1 MGEKIS
7 ISQVFGS
14 ATYLGTGHTLSTAVC
29 RSELLNWYVMPVFSL
44 RYAGDLRVR
53 SAISG
58 LSLDSIQGIHQ
69 AQVTSLRTVFKLWAR
84 ENKD

>member
-1 MGEKIS
+1 
-7 ISQVFGS
+7 
-14 ATYLGTGHTLSTAVC
+14 
-29 RSELLNWYVMPVFSL
+29 MPVFSL
-44 RYAGDLRVR
+44 RYAGDLWGR

-84 ENKD
+84 ENKDSEAWIRL